1 MQLSVVERVPIC
13 PLDCR
18 LPCHNPSSR
27 KASCSRRCEKR
38 LTKILKSIPGLLIPD
53 LIQPRKVGSTE
64 HPHLRT
70 HDGFHCD
77 GGCNFRTASFQL
89 IKRHFSGQQMQGK
102 CLHSGET
109 RSSKDLDSLFHY
121 VYLQTWA
128 SGPGRQYWIVK
139 RNGNQQRPIGGDE
152 VQNHLRLVC
161 ERHLQHKQPGLPLSP
176 PGPAYP
182 ESSKLTFAEK
192 GPWLERTGWE
202 DTYQGI
208 NRTMLSK
215 LIEMPRRKAGHS
227 ARIHLPYRQSD
238 AESGELRSA
247 DDEHRIAMILDLFDK
262 AMDRCE
268 GTVKKTS
275 RGLLCWLRSSR
286 PLACYPK
293 PFTFVNYDSTT
304 KKYRL
309 LFKRCLALVI
319 RVYRMDPIGRTKL
332 LRARLSRKQVRY
344 LDSIWSHVY
353 WDEMDGAASTQ
364 KRAGEPCATK
374 KVYDKTIE
382 EEEEEDEYQDE
393 DLDTV
398 AEGAW
403 NDEDTDIETTDGE
416 DDMNDDDCG
425 AFSDE
430 EDYEDLNEAG
440 GSIKTSNDSAG
451 HLDFAA
457 AEAEE
462 DNASVQAGPYEELLQ
477 YVFGLSISLCTQS
490 LIDGQPSSTILI
502 FAGGILGFSPGLNT
516 FLPARSYTSYLSGLI
531 YIQRLIILEYALPL
545 RDYPALGITRRPR
558 TRQLERLEVTR
569 KTYMVSGAQSAFE
582 EMMSLRN
589 YGRVMAQS
597 DPLTFLL
604 RWSDDSQTVFYGD
617 ILQVTMSDFRR
628 LPRYFIDEAESLCDD
643 MMFGWKP
650 TIDLSKLKDD
660 MTNMSRGF
668 SFVQH
673 PDNQLQAAYLEL
685 LDKACTMR
693 RHGLYRNG
701 SWDRKAVYAY
711 IKKDDSLRASF
722 AGSLQTATGQVVRCK
737 ELFSLWCVN
746 DEFGARGFYIYKGF
760 MIFII
765 RHHKAKRSTNREF
778 AVARFIPVQIGHSL
792 FKYLVF
798 IRPLVEMLYREL
810 FTGQKQGLDFSPPLL
825 PHRNACWK

>member
-1 MQLSVVERVPIC
+1 M
-13 PLDCR
+13 
-18 LPCHNPSSR
+18 
-27 KASCSRRCEKR
+27 
-38 LTKILKSIPGLLIPD
+38 
-53 LIQPRKVGSTE
+53 
-64 HPHLRT
+64 
-70 HDGFHCD
+70 
-77 GGCNFRTASFQL
+77 
-89 IKRHFSGQQMQGK
+89 
-102 CLHSGET
+102 
-109 RSSKDLDSLFHY
+109 
-121 VYLQTWA
+121 QTWA
-128 SGPGRQYWIVK
+128 SGPGRQYWIIEH
-139 RNGNQQRPIGGDE
+139 IGGEE

-161 ERHLQHKQPGLPLSP
+161 ERELQLKLPGLPLNP

-208 NRTMLSK
+208 DRTMLSK

-227 ARIHLPYRQSD
+227 ARIHLPYRRSD
-238 AESGELRSA
+238 AKSGELRSA
-247 DDEHRIAMILDLFDK
+247 DDEHKIAMILDLFDK

-268 GTVKKTS
+268 ETAKKTS
-275 RGLLCWLRSSR
+275 RGLLCWLRSNR

-304 KKYRL
+304 KKYRI

-319 RVYRMDPIGRTKL
+319 RAYRMDPIERTKL
-332 LRARLSRKQVRY
+332 LRARLIRKQVRY
-344 LDSIWSHVY
+344 LDLIWSHVY
-353 WDEMDGAASTQ
+353 WDEMDGAVSTQ

-382 EEEEEDEYQDE
+382 EEEEDEYQDE
-393 DLDTV
+393 DLDTL

-430 EDYEDLNEAG
+430 EDYEDSNEAG
-440 GSIKTSNDSAG
+440 ESTKTSNDSAG
-451 HLDFAA
+451 HLYFAA

-477 YVFGLSISLCTQS
+477 YVFGLSMSLCTQP

-502 FAGGILGFSPGLNT
+502 FACGIFGFSPGLNT

-531 YIQRLIILEYALPL
+531 YIQRLIFLEYALPL
-545 RDYPALGITRRPR
+545 RDYPTLGITRRPR

-569 KTYMVSGAQSAFE
+569 KAYMVSGAQSAFE

-597 DPLTFLL
+597 DPPTFLL
-604 RWSDDSQTVFYGD
+604 RWSDDARTVFYGD
-617 ILQVTMSDFRR
+617 TLQVTMSDFRR

-650 TIDLSKLKDD
+650 TIDLSKPKDD
-660 MTNMSRGF
+660 MTDMSRGF

-711 IKKDDSLRASF
+711 IKKDDSLRAFF

-737 ELFSLWCVN
+737 ELFVGVSRLTMLEESEMQHMACLS
-746 DEFGARGFYIYKGF
+746 
-760 MIFII
+760 MI
-765 RHHKAKRSTNREF
+765 
-778 AVARFIPVQIGHSL
+778 IP
-792 FKYLVF
+792 
-798 IRPLVEMLYREL
+798 PTDCNMW
-810 FTGQKQGLDFSPPLL
+810 LDIMPQYVPGD
-825 PHRNACWK
+825 H